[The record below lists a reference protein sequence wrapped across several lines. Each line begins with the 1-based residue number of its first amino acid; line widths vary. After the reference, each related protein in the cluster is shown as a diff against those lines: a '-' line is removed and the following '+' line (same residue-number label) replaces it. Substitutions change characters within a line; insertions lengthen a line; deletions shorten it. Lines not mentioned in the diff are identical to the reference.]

1 MLDGQALLA
10 RCDDYKNR
18 ILSAPYEICIER
30 ARHVTAA
37 YRETEGQHPS
47 IRAARAF
54 EELTGNMSLTIL
66 DDEGIVGNR
75 TSKVIGTPLPVERGD
90 ANAILELEL
99 DALLT
104 REKQPYTIDPED
116 RRELMEDILPYW
128 ADRSV
133 RALKNRAW
141 QDSGR
146 HVKPRFSPRTLVGRW
161 RGLDLK
167 RTVDLAK
174 TPGVKPWK
182 SLKTLNEVLYN
193 NPALVMNVFDVQGHM
208 VLGNRNVIPGG
219 FAALETRTSARLERC
234 QAEGDD
240 DGQAFCEGALICIR
254 AIRQLASRY
263 ASLAAAEADRAT
275 DKDRAAELR
284 AIAERCE
291 RVPYGPPR
299 DFMDAVQSL
308 WLIQTG
314 AVLAYGMTGIFAVGR
329 PDQYLYS
336 YYKADLEA
344 GRITREQALAVVCE
358 LLVKLSSNLLMLPTV
373 GKNTG
378 SELGADSMAVTVGG
392 VGPDGEDATNE
403 LSYLFLD
410 AVAHVKALGNTFS
423 IRTSDKAPVDWLR
436 KAAEVLQITSGPAL
450 FNDEVVIPSQTAA
463 GTSVEHARD
472 YAIIGCVE
480 PTPDGNTF
488 GCTSGNDISLVG
500 ALEMTLLSGRL
511 RIMGRPVGPDTGNPC
526 RFEEFGQLME
536 AYKRQIEFMVDT
548 VAAGVNLKDRVYAEG
563 FHNPYVSLTLDGCI
577 DAAADM
583 TRGGARYNYS
593 SMSARGLGTAADSL
607 AAIKTAVFE
616 RRKYSMAQLLK
627 ALDRNFRGLEAM
639 RQHLKQRTPKYGND
653 DEQADA
659 IAAEVV
665 EFFCR
670 RVSRLQG
677 TRGGTFRPGFFSY
690 GMHVVEGSF
699 LGATPDG
706 RLAGEP
712 ISNSLSPSNGSE
724 RNGPTGVMNS
734 LARLD
739 NTLISN
745 GAALNVRLLPA
756 LLATAE
762 RRDKFC
768 ALVRG
773 FFDQGGMEAQ
783 FNVVDN
789 ATLRDAQRHPER
801 YRDLAVR
808 VSGYSALFTDLG
820 PAIQEE
826 IISRTVFD
834 QP

>member
-1 MLDGQALLA
+1 MLDGPQLLT
-10 RCDDYKNR
+10 RSDVYKTR

-30 ARHVTAA
+30 ARYVTEAH
-37 YRETEGQHPS
+37 RQTEGQHPS

-54 EELTGNMSLTIL
+54 EKTVRNMSLYIL
-66 DDEGIVGNR
+66 DSEAIVGNR

-99 DALLT
+99 DALLG
-104 REKQPYTIDPED
+104 REKQPYAIDPDD
-116 RRELMEDILPYW
+116 RRELMEEILPYW
-128 ADRSV
+128 TDRSV

-141 QDSGR
+141 QASGR
-146 HVKPRFSPRTLVGRW
+146 HVKPRFSPRTLLGRW

-182 SLKTLNEVLYN
+182 SLRTLNEVLYN

-219 FAALETRTSARLERC
+219 FMALEARARARLARC
-234 QAEGDD
+234 CDEGDD
-240 DGQAFCEGALICIR
+240 DGQAFCEGALISID
-254 AIRQLASRY
+254 AIRHLAERF
-263 ASLAAAEADRAT
+263 ADLALEES
-275 DKDRAAELR
+275 DKTNHPERKAELR
-284 AIAERCE
+284 AIAERCR
-291 RVPYGPPR
+291 RVPYHPPR
-299 DFMDAVQSL
+299 GFLDAVQSL
-308 WLIQTG
+308 WLIQAG

-329 PDQYLYS
+329 PDQYLYP
-336 YYKADLEA
+336 YYKADIES
-344 GRITREQALAVVCE
+344 GQITRDQALAVVCE

-378 SELGADSMAVTVGG
+378 SELGADSMAVTIGG

-423 IRTSDKAPVDWLR
+423 IRTSDQAPADWLG
-436 KAAEVLQITSGPAL
+436 KTAQVLQVTSGPAL

-463 GTSVEHARD
+463 GTTLEDARD

-480 PTPDGNTF
+480 PTSDGNTF

-500 ALEMTLLSGRL
+500 ALEMILLSGSL
-511 RIMGRPVGPDTGNPC
+511 RIMGRPVGPDTGDPR
-526 RFEEFGQLME
+526 RFQDFGQLMA
-536 AYKRQIEFMVDT
+536 AYKRQIEFMIDT
-548 VAAGVNLKDRVYAEG
+548 VGTGVNLKDQVYAEG
-563 FHNPYVSLTLDGCI
+563 FHNPYISVTLDGCI
-577 DAAADM
+577 DSAKDM

-607 AAIKTAVFE
+607 AAIKAAIFDGH
-616 RRKYSMAQLLK
+616 KYTMAQLLK
-627 ALDRNFRGLEAM
+627 ALDRNFRGHEAM
-639 RQHLKQRTPKYGND
+639 RQYLKQRTPKYGND
-653 DEQADA
+653 DDGADA

-670 RVSRLQG
+670 RVSQLQG

-706 RLAGEP
+706 RRAGEP
-712 ISNSLSPSNGSE
+712 ISNSLSPCNGTE

-734 LARLD
+734 LAKLD

-745 GAALNVRLLPA
+745 GAALNIRLLPA
-756 LLATAE
+756 LLATAD

-834 QP
+834 ER